1 MKSIKVKLL
10 RPLDGKAVG
19 ETAEYPA
26 DDAKRLQG
34 LGAVEIVGG
43 KAAPAVANKMATPV
57 VNKAGVRL
65 DRKVR

>member
-1 MKSIKVKLL
+1 MKSIKVKLF

-19 ETAEYPA
+19 EVAEYPA

-43 KAAPAVANKMATPV
+43 KAAPAVQNKMAATAA
-57 VNKAGVRL
+57 NKADVRL